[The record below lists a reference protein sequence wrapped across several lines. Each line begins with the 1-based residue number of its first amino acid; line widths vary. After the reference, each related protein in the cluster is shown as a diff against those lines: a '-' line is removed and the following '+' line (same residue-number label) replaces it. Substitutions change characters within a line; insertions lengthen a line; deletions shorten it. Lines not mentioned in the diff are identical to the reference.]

1 MVDQRRREISDLIDE
16 VLEYNFLKDRFGF
29 DSQIDKDKLIMAGH
43 SFGGTTQIMVANTD
57 ERVKAVVLMDCWF
70 FPIHHHIDKGQLKN
84 YKRPI
89 MFNYSEFYH
98 EISDKI
104 DFP

>member
-1 MVDQRRREISDLIDE
+1 
-16 VLEYNFLKDRFGF
+16 
-29 DSQIDKDKLIMAGH
+29 MAGH
-43 SFGGTTQIMVANTD
+43 SYGGTTQIMVANTD
-57 ERVKAVVLMDCWF
+57 ERVKAVVLMDCWL
-70 FPIHHHIDKGQLKN
+70 FPIHHHIDEGQLKN